1 MLQKRRRHPNSTK
14 THLPS
19 QEQRGLNCSKL
30 SLGSGR
36 VTEIVTQFTIVIDLT
51 FATKSLPASR
61 AAKTTTTTP
70 ERTRVV
76 KIIEKRATG
85 NIFPGRKLW
94 IRICLFTFLTYINC
108 ASDDENLGDVLM
120 PSIIKVITTVDTP
133 QWSSELLDLPTRFS
147 DWCFGCAG
155 C

>member
-1 MLQKRRRHPNSTK
+1 MLQKRRRQLKRHPNSRT

-19 QEQRGLNCSKL
+19 HEQRGPDRSKP
-30 SLGSGR
+30 SSGSGG

-94 IRICLFTFLTYINC
+94 IRIWLFTFVTYI
-108 ASDDENLGDVLM
+108 
-120 PSIIKVITTVDTP
+120 
-133 QWSSELLDLPTRFS
+133 
-147 DWCFGCAG
+147 
-155 C
+155 